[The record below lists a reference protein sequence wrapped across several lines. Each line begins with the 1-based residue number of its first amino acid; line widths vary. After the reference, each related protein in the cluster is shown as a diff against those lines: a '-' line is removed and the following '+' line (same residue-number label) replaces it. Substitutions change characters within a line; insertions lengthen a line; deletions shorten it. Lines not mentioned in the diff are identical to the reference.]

1 MRKISQD
8 LLPQLHD
15 ATVRTIVV
23 DYATGA
29 VTIGLRLSEH
39 GTPGAELRALEFTA
53 LRLPRSE
60 PWGKSTSVNK
70 ANISELDGN
79 GVSLLLQ
86 LQSGDELAIE
96 ARAIEVI
103 RD

>member
-8 LLPQLHD
+8 LSPQLHD

-39 GTPGAELRALEFTA
+39 GTPAAELRALDFTA

-60 PWGKSTSVNK
+60 PWGQSTSVNK
-70 ANISELDGN
+70 ATISERDGH

-96 ARAIEVI
+96 AKDFEINR
-103 RD
+103 

>member
-1 MRKISQD
+1 MSKISQD
-8 LLPQLHD
+8 LLSQLHD

-39 GTPGAELRALEFTA
+39 GTPAAELRALDFTA

-60 PWGKSTSVNK
+60 AWGAEHVSQQSDYSGTRWPWVEFASAVAERRRTRHRSKLFRN
-70 ANISELDGN
+70 
-79 GVSLLLQ
+79 Q
-86 LQSGDELAIE
+86 
-96 ARAIEVI
+96 
-103 RD
+103 